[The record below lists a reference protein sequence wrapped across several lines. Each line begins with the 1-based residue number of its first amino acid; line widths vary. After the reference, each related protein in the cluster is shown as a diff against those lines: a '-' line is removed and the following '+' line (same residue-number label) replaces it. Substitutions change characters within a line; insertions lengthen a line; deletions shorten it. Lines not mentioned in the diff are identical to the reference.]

1 MSTASASDRF
11 WPATFAERGA
21 TVPFT
26 TPVLAAARLR
36 STQPE
41 RVEYL
46 IPGLS
51 GSKGTYVIP
60 AKSVPEMFRLTVHDR
75 ALLEEMERKGNDE
88 RRPDSGARRPSL
100 PQTYSRGSRG

>member
-1 MSTASASDRF
+1 MSTAATSSERF
-11 WPATFAERGA
+11 WPVTFADRGA

-36 STQPE
+36 SLGPE
-41 RVEYL
+41 KVEYL

-60 AKSVPEMFRLTVHDR
+60 AKAIPEMFKLTVHDR
-75 ALLEEMERKGNDE
+75 ALLEEMEVKVATS
-88 RRPDSGARRPSL
+88 PTTFAL
-100 PQTYSRGSRG
+100 PP